1 MKIIAYLKSTMRL
14 ATALFLSFFALAVI
28 FGLGTAGYYYWQ
40 KTQAKKYET
49 TKIWTSDLNS
59 ILQFSLDARTKM
71 VDGRLYMIVTTDS
84 LPPYMK
90 YQLIAARQDES
101 KGFFLN
107 FVDKDGFK
115 IFSKSIPL
123 SSMSRIVD
131 AKGKAVGLN
140 FEADEYIDVATY
152 ASFSKL
158 NVQWNLN
165 TELPAAEAQTET
177 SPEAG
182 PDHCAPNLTKAE
194 RLKRLS
200 TYGKLRQTGDGAYAV
215 GYRTVTFFTYDN
227 SLLSCQ

>member
-28 FGLGTAGYYYWQ
+28 LGLGTAGYSYWQ
-40 KTQAKKYET
+40 KTQAKEYET
-49 TKIWTSDLNS
+49 AKNWTSDLNS
-59 ILQFSLDARTKM
+59 ILQFSLNARTKM

-90 YQLIAARQDES
+90 YQIIAARQDVTR
-101 KGFFLN
+101 GFFLN

-123 SSMSRIVD
+123 SSMTRIVD
-131 AKGKAVGLN
+131 SKGEAIGLS
-140 FEADEYIDVATY
+140 FETDEYMDVATY
-152 ASFSKL
+152 ASLSKL
-158 NVQWNLN
+158 DVQWNLN
-165 TELPAAEAQTET
+165 TEAPAAEVKAET
-177 SPEAG
+177 SEEAG

-200 TYGKLRQTGDGAYAV
+200 TYGTLRQTGDGTYSV
-215 GYRTVTFFTYDN
+215 GYRTVSFFTYDN
-227 SLLSCQ
+227 SLLNCQ

>member
-1 MKIIAYLKSTMRL
+1 MKIIEYLKSTMRL
-14 ATALFLSFFALAVI
+14 ATALFLCIFALAVI
-28 FGLGTAGYYYWQ
+28 TGLGTAGYYYWQ
-40 KTQAKKYET
+40 KTQAKEYET
-49 TKIWTSDLNS
+49 AKTWTSDLNS
-59 ILQFSLDARTKM
+59 ILQFSLAARTKM

-101 KGFFLN
+101 KGLFLN

-115 IFSKSIPL
+115 VFSKSIPL

-131 AKGKAVGLN
+131 TTGKAVGLS
-140 FEADEYIDVATY
+140 FEADEYMNVATY

-158 NVQWNLN
+158 DVQWNLN
-165 TELPAAEAQTET
+165 TELPAAEVKPET
-177 SPEAG
+177 SSETG

-215 GYRTVTFFTYDN
+215 GHRTVTFFTYDN
-227 SLLSCQ
+227 SLLHCQ